1 MEAILRS
8 ASKSKR
14 RELAQVQDNY
24 GYRAEDWAALGD
36 FNETILQLRRWSK
49 LKEDEDVQEKHP
61 EPIKLFSAGEDENE
75 CPVGAATC
83 GSGGWQEDPQL
94 VPAEWLPATDEPCSA
109 DVIHTSQF
117 DAEVFHRHYLF
128 HPRPLLVKGAGRP
141 SPEAAGNWS
150 KAGLLAQAGERK
162 VEAELFPRAQVFDGS
177 HPLKMTLRE
186 YVSFLENRSDASV
199 AKKKL
204 HYGYLPLD
212 VNEVYLNFSAT
223 LPEVLDGKVDHMGSV
238 FLLGGALMGTPPH
251 HHGPAVNSLV
261 FGRKVWFLDPPG
273 REFVAHEPM
282 YEYLKRTKGAPSS
295 RRCLQEP
302 GDLLFV
308 PRGWTHST
316 LCLSD
321 CVAVSLELSH
331 QMFDL
336 RD

>member
-1 MEAILRS
+1 
-8 ASKSKR
+8 
-14 RELAQVQDNY
+14 
-24 GYRAEDWAALGD
+24 
-36 FNETILQLRRWSK
+36 
-49 LKEDEDVQEKHP
+49 
-61 EPIKLFSAGEDENE
+61 
-75 CPVGAATC
+75 
-83 GSGGWQEDPQL
+83 
-94 VPAEWLPATDEPCSA
+94 
-109 DVIHTSQF
+109 
-117 DAEVFHRHYLF
+117 
-128 HPRPLLVKGAGRP
+128 
-141 SPEAAGNWS
+141 
-150 KAGLLAQAGERK
+150 
-162 VEAELFPRAQVFDGS
+162 
-177 HPLKMTLRE
+177 MTLRE

-251 HHGPAVNSLV
+251 HHGPAVNSL
-261 FGRKVWFLDPPG
+261 
-273 REFVAHEPM
+273 
-282 YEYLKRTKGAPSS
+282 RTKGAPSS

-331 QMFDL
+331 QIIQAKLSFDPDPDNVL
-336 RD
+336 LLHSIAAEDDSPEMHQRKQEQEKAERARREQKERTAILTLEECTMETVKLHTEE